1 MVNDRGLG
9 PGVWG
14 LGLALALLVPSTATA
29 QDDVVGIPV
38 GQTPP
43 AVTIEDLDGNAVEL
57 ARWVGKKPVIVEF
70 WAAWCPIC
78 ADLLPRMEAAH
89 KRYGDR
95 VEFLVVAVAVN
106 ESQSTVRRHL
116 TRHPMPFTFLWDAG
130 GSAVRAFQ
138 APATS
143 YVAVLDAKGK
153 VVYTGVGADPDI
165 EAALQKVTTA
175 EDGGGRRR

>member
-1 MVNDRGLG
+1 MLMAA
-9 PGVWG
+9 PP
-14 LGLALALLVPSTATA
+14 ALAA

-43 AVTIEDLDGNAVEL
+43 AVTIQDLDGNAVDL

-89 KRYGDR
+89 TKYGDR
-95 VEFLVVAVAVN
+95 VEFLVIAVAVN

-130 GSAVRAFQ
+130 GNAVRAFQ
-138 APATS
+138 APSTS

-153 VVYTGVGADPDI
+153 VVYTGVGADQDLDG
-165 EAALQKVTTA
+165 ALKRATLPSVP
-175 EDGGGRRR
+175 